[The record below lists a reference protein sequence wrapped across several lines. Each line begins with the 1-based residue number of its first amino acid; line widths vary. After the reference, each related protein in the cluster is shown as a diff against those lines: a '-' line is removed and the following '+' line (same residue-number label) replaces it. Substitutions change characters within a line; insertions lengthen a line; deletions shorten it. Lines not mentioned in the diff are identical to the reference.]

1 MLLPRDGSDRYA
13 GRMGD
18 LTPFAPWLARWDLTP
33 DGESFQTR
41 YARNWLLPV
50 LQRGAPAILKIATS
64 QEEIDGAALMA
75 WWAGG
80 GAARVLALEADAL
93 LLERLP
99 ARLSLVAMA
108 QDGLDEDALRIL
120 CAVAD
125 DLHAPRGRPAPRSL
139 YPLDRWFRALAPAA
153 AAHGGVL
160 KDSLQAAN
168 SLLADPREIAVLHG
182 DLHHENVLDGA
193 DRGWLVIDP
202 KGVLGERAYDYAAML
217 CNPHEAGG
225 PRPGRIARQATLVA
239 DAARVDAQRLLH
251 WLLAH
256 AGVSAAWCMADGF
269 DPGPALATA
278 ESAKALL

>member
-1 MLLPRDGSDRYA
+1 
-13 GRMGD
+13 MGD
-18 LTPFAPWLARWDLTP
+18 LTPFALWLARWDLTP
-33 DGESFQTR
+33 DGEAFQTR

-50 LQRGAPAILKIATS
+50 LQRGAPAMLKIATS
-64 QEEIDGAALMA
+64 QVEIDGAAVMA

-80 GAARVLALEADAL
+80 GAARVLALERDAL

-99 ARLSLVAMA
+99 ARRSLVAMA
-108 QDGLDEDALRIL
+108 QGGLDEEALQIL

-125 DLHAPRGRPAPRSL
+125 DLHTPRDAPPPRSL
-139 YPLDRWFRALAPAA
+139 RPLDRWLQALTPAA
-153 AAHGGVL
+153 AGHGGVL
-160 KDSLQAAN
+160 KASLETAN
-168 SLLADPREIAVLHG
+168 LLLAQPREIAVLHG
-182 DLHHENVLDGA
+182 DLHHENVLDGG

-217 CNPHEAGG
+217 CNPHETGG
-225 PRPGRIARQATLVA
+225 PKPGRIPRQVA
-239 DAARVDAQRLLH
+239 VVAEAARLEPRRLLH

-278 ESAKALL
+278 EAARQALAA

>member
-1 MLLPRDGSDRYA
+1 M
-13 GRMGD
+13 
-18 LTPFAPWLARWDLTP
+18 TPFAPWLARWDLTP
-33 DGESFQTR
+33 DGEPFQTR

-50 LQRGAPAILKIATS
+50 FWRDAPAMLKIATS
-64 QEEIDGAALMA
+64 QAEIDGAATMA

-80 GAARVLALEADAL
+80 GAARVLAFERDAL

-99 ARLSLVAMA
+99 ARRSLVAMA

-120 CAVAD
+120 CTVAD
-125 DLHAPRGRPAPRSL
+125 DLHAPRDAPPPRSL
-139 YPLDRWFRALAPAA
+139 HPLDGWLRALAPAA

-160 KDSLQAAN
+160 NASLHATN
-168 SLLADPREIAVLHG
+168 LLLAQPREVAVLHG
-182 DLHHENVLDGA
+182 DLHHENVLDGD
-193 DRGWLVIDP
+193 DRGWLAIDP

-225 PRPGRIARQATLVA
+225 PKPGRIPRQVA
-239 DAARVDAQRLLH
+239 VVAEAARLEPRRLLH

-256 AGVSAAWCMADGF
+256 AGASAAWCMSDGF

-278 ESAKALL
+278 EAARQALGA